1 MRRYRARYTPE
12 AAARIR
18 ALHPQIK
25 RDVREG
31 IRTLMLEP
39 LAGKPLQWE
48 LAGFRSLRVRQHRIV
63 YRLSDATASIY
74 IVFVGIRKTVYEELQ
89 AMLLRERRRD
99 S

>member
-1 MRRYRARYTPE
+1 MKRYRARYTPE

-31 IRTLMLEP
+31 IRTLMLDP

-48 LAGFRSLRVRQHRIV
+48 LAGYRSLRVRQHRIV
-63 YRLSDATASIY
+63 YRLSAETASID
-74 IVFVGIRKTVYEELQ
+74 IVFVGIRRTVYEELQ
-89 AMLLRERRRD
+89 AALRARHRD
-99 S
+99 A

>member
-1 MRRYRARYTPE
+1 MKRYRARYTPE

-25 RDVREG
+25 RDVREA
-31 IRTLMLEP
+31 IRALLLDP

-63 YRLSDATASIY
+63 YRLSEATASID
-74 IVFVGIRKTVYEELQ
+74 IVFVGIRKSIYEELQ
-89 AMLLRERRRD
+89 AMLLRERHPD
-99 S
+99 A

>member
-1 MRRYRARYTPE
+1 MRRYRTRYTPE

-31 IRTLMLEP
+31 IRTLMLDP

-48 LAGFRSLRVRQHRIV
+48 LAGLRSLRVRQHRIV
-63 YRLSDATASIY
+63 YRLSETTASID
-74 IVFVGIRKTVYEELQ
+74 IVFVGIRKSVYEELQ

-99 S
+99 A